1 MPSSENWIKSKED
14 FKSTKS
20 TILSAFESIKFNLQV
35 NSDEVLIATEEFN
48 FGFHWPAEIRIYI
61 LPENEF
67 FNLKVLV
74 SNFGFGPIQKKHCEK
89 VSKEFI
95 NTFNLIMRESSDSSI
110 DKEVINLLREFQ
122 SLKNQGI
129 ITEKDF
135 QAKKKK
141 LLDL

>member
-14 FKSTKS
+14 FKSTQS
-20 TILSAFESIKFNLQV
+20 NILSAFKSIRFNLQFK
-35 NSDEVLIATEEFN
+35 SDEVLIASEEFTL
-48 FGFHWPAEIRIYI
+48 GFSWPAEIRIYI

-67 FNLKVLV
+67 FNLKILV

-89 VSKEFI
+89 VSKDFI
-95 NTFNLIMRESSDSSI
+95 NAFNLIIKESSDSSI
-110 DKEVINLLREFQ
+110 DKEVINLLRKFQ
-122 SLKNQGI
+122 SLKSQGI
-129 ITEKDF
+129 ITEQEF

>member
-14 FKSTKS
+14 FKTTQSN
-20 TILSAFESIKFNLQV
+20 ILSAFERIRFNLRFKS
-35 NSDEVLIATEEFN
+35 NELLIASEEFTFN
-48 FGFHWPAEIRIYI
+48 FYWPAEIRIYI
-61 LPENEF
+61 LPENDF

-74 SNFGFGPIQKKHCEK
+74 SNFGYGPIQKKHCEK
-89 VSKEFI
+89 VSTEFI
-95 NTFNLIMRESSDSSI
+95 NTFNLIIKEFSNSSI

-122 SLKNQGI
+122 SLKSQGI
-129 ITEKDF
+129 ITEKEF